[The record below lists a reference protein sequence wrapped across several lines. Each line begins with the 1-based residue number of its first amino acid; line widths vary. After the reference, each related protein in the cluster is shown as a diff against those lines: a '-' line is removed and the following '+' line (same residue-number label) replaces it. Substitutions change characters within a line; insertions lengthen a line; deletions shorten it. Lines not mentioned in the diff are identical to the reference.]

1 MTDPKQITVII
12 AEDEP
17 VILHNIAKKV
27 ENTDGGFRV
36 IRKAANGLEV
46 LALLER
52 QIPDIL
58 ITDIEMPGMNGLQL
72 IGEVTARYPSVR
84 IVILSGY
91 HNFEYARTAM
101 RYGVKEY
108 LLKPVVQSDLSTVLL
123 KLAAQILQDKKNQER
138 NILSKA
144 ISHVG
149 EEAAS
154 PACFQGKSFLL
165 SLITLGNLPSR
176 YVQPRYGAVL
186 PALWERIDF
195 DACINDMSCVSH
207 FWIIDEACCQQ
218 KFLILHAE
226 GETLPADQINITLYR
241 HLLPVLKQVPFHIVT
256 AAEPISYQDIWTCA
270 KQIREYTTRATLLHT
285 RDHRICAAKPEHF
298 SLDYRKQRARTD
310 FLSQI
315 ASPGELIKY
324 LTESLRQSMEE
335 QIPQQYVEEFIH
347 QCYHAI
353 PLLFPVEDREC
364 QASLNRLL
372 SSLHESADM
381 DQLCEDIT
389 ASLSALFLNHSRE
402 TNADSLPQK
411 IRQYIDSHYHLEI
424 TAETLSKRYGY
435 TPSYIN
441 RIFKKDSGITPLQ
454 YVTALRMERAKEL
467 LLTDIDIKKIAA
479 LTGYEDARYFSRVFK
494 NETGLTPSAWAQQR
508 AQDSQ

>member
-165 SLITLGNLPSR
+165 SLITLGNLPAMCS
-176 YVQPRYGAVL
+176 
-186 PALWERIDF
+186 PATAQSFPPSGRGSIL
-195 DACINDMSCVSH
+195 MPVSM
-207 FWIIDEACCQQ
+207 IC
-218 KFLILHAE
+218 
-226 GETLPADQINITLYR
+226 PASATSGSSMK
-241 HLLPVLKQVPFHIVT
+241 P
-256 AAEPISYQDIWTCA
+256 AA
-270 KQIREYTTRATLLHT
+270 
-285 RDHRICAAKPEHF
+285 
-298 SLDYRKQRARTD
+298 
-310 FLSQI
+310 
-315 ASPGELIKY
+315 
-324 LTESLRQSMEE
+324 
-335 QIPQQYVEEFIH
+335 
-347 QCYHAI
+347 
-353 PLLFPVEDREC
+353 
-364 QASLNRLL
+364 
-372 SSLHESADM
+372 
-381 DQLCEDIT
+381 
-389 ASLSALFLNHSRE
+389 
-402 TNADSLPQK
+402 
-411 IRQYIDSHYHLEI
+411 
-424 TAETLSKRYGY
+424 SK
-435 TPSYIN
+435 N
-441 RIFKKDSGITPLQ
+441 F
-454 YVTALRMERAKEL
+454 
-467 LLTDIDIKKIAA
+467 
-479 LTGYEDARYFSRVFK
+479 
-494 NETGLTPSAWAQQR
+494 
-508 AQDSQ
+508 